1 MENVCRQGNN
11 ESVCQEENS
20 EGTERSNVHL
30 WEIFILFFKI
40 GVMSFGGGL
49 SAWIYREVVEEKGW
63 LTASDLLSGI
73 ALGQVLPGIN
83 TANMAIYIGQRLRG
97 IPGATAGLLGMISGP
112 FFIIIGVAAVYLQ
125 ITMFSWAHNF
135 LCGVATAAVG
145 LVLSVGIKSIRH
157 TMRGIVHFSI
167 MAIIVLTVG
176 ILRWPMVPVVLCLA
190 PVSVVVALRSK
201 GGIHAR

>member
-1 MENVCRQGNN
+1 MNKVRRQGENQAMR
-11 ESVCQEENS
+11 QEEES
-20 EGTERSNVHL
+20 EGIERGHVRL

-49 SAWIYREVVEEKGW
+49 SAWIYREVVEEKRW

-112 FFIIIGVAAVYLQ
+112 FFIIIGVAAVYVQ
-125 ITMFSWAHNF
+125 ITMLTWAHNF

-157 TMRGIVHFSI
+157 TMRGIVHYAI
-167 MAIIVLTVG
+167 MALIVFTVG
-176 ILRWPMVPVVLCLA
+176 ILRWPMVPVVLCVA
-190 PVSVVVALRSK
+190 PVSVAVALRSE
-201 GGIHAR
+201 GRVNAR